1 MGSLPFIRG
10 GVLAGGSGWSL
21 LAAAVAIAQNA
32 QIRAS
37 WFHDEAGVIATL
49 NVDGKDQ
56 PGYNPA
62 SMDPLLKIVTNS
74 VSKGELSRR
83 QWLQGMAGTAAWA
96 LTGIGSPAA
105 ISASSPLQVAD
116 ETLKFIRRCARPD
129 GGYAP
134 SPDPDYKGNSDTG
147 SSDLAAV
154 TYAATLAKTMGW
166 QLPDPERSV
175 EFIQRHQQEDG
186 SFRNL
191 EGKMDPKSD
200 LAVLYN
206 TVQGVVALRALG
218 KRPKIDPVK
227 ALDRFFVGDAFSK
240 LPWYTTSFFPL
251 FYAALGKPM
260 PPRYDEALRNLLVR
274 GQAADGYVGDHVA
287 AAFHMAHY
295 FRLIGQ
301 PTPKATQMVA
311 RVLRDQKPS
320 GGWDIKEPDWDVHA
334 CFDAVFILRQL
345 GRDLE
350 PARKAMEK
358 AADWALSCRNQDGG
372 FGHYPNWHSDMDA
385 VYFQFGTL
393 IQCGRIKQARR
404 DLPDADTLS
413 WGHAMEPDRVYAAG
427 SK

>member
-1 MGSLPFIRG
+1 MDP
-10 GVLAGGSGWSL
+10 VLK
-21 LAAAVAIAQNA
+21 
-32 QIRAS
+32 
-37 WFHDEAGVIATL
+37 IAT
-49 NVDGKDQ
+49 VS
-56 PGYNPA
+56 A
-62 SMDPLLKIVTNS
+62 SN
-74 VSKGELSRR
+74 GQLSRR
-83 QWLQGMAGTAAWA
+83 QWLRGVTCTAAWA
-96 LTGIGSPAA
+96 LAGVQDETAA
-105 ISASSPLQVAD
+105 YAATSSQVAE
-116 ETLKFIRRCARPD
+116 ETLEFIRRCARSD

-134 SPDPDYKGNSDTG
+134 SPDPEYKGNSDTS

-166 QLPDPERSV
+166 RLPHPERSV

-186 SFRNL
+186 SFKNL
-191 EGKMDPKSD
+191 QGKMDPKSD

-218 KRPKIDPVK
+218 GRPKTDPVK

-260 PPRYDEALRNLLVR
+260 PSRFDEALRGLLIN

-287 AAFHMAHY
+287 ATFHMAHY

-301 PTPKATQMVA
+301 PTPKPSQMVA

-320 GGWDIKEPDWDVHA
+320 GGWDTKEPDWDVHA

-345 GRDLE
+345 GGE
-350 PARKAMEK
+350 SQPVRKAMEK
-358 AADWALSCRNQDGG
+358 AADWVLSGRNKDVG
-372 FGHYPNWHSDMDA
+372 FGHYPSWHSDMDA

-393 IQCGRIKQARR
+393 IQCGSIKGAKLN
-404 DLPDADTLS
+404 LPDADTLS
-413 WGHAMEPDRVYAAG
+413 WGHAMEPGRVYRKSEIRNPKPETRSPNKALLPQRNAG
-427 SK
+427 NTKPEEVRREKG